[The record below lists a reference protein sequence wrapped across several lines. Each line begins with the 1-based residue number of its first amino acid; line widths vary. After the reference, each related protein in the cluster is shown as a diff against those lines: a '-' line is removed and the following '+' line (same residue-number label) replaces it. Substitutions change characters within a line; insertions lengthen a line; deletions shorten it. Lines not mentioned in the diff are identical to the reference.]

1 MNLDKQKLMK
11 MFLLLFGILV
21 IVWGLS
27 HLFKSNSK
35 SLSDYAAENPELQK
49 PQQEEQSSQSE
60 DAVVE
65 DTKENLQNSSEE
77 SGTFLPIGAS
87 LNRDSQLMHR
97 ISYTKAF
104 YYEPLSDNLKR
115 FITGVSFPEA
125 LENSENLDI
134 SYEELRY
141 VHILHYNFEGNL
153 AEGELICNEA
163 IAQDLVEIFYE
174 LYRNE
179 YQIEK
184 VCLIDEYDG
193 DDRLSMEDNNTF
205 CFSYRSTTKDTTPSK
220 HALGRA
226 IDINPLYNP
235 MITYHEDGS
244 EVILPA
250 AGAAYA
256 DRSKSFPYKIDEN
269 DLCYKLFTER
279 GFVWGGNWNA
289 GKAYHH
295 FQKVE

>member
-1 MNLDKQKLMK
+1 

-97 ISYTKAF
+97 VSYTKAF

-125 LENSENLDI
+125 LENSEDLDI

-141 VHILHYNFEGNL
+141 VHILFYNFEGNL

-184 VCLIDEYDG
+184 VCLI
-193 DDRLSMEDNNTF
+193 
-205 CFSYRSTTKDTTPSK
+205 
-220 HALGRA
+220 
-226 IDINPLYNP
+226 
-235 MITYHEDGS
+235 
-244 EVILPA
+244 IL
-250 AGAAYA
+250 
-256 DRSKSFPYKIDEN
+256 
-269 DLCYKLFTER
+269 LL
-279 GFVWGGNWNA
+279 V
-289 GKAYHH
+289 
-295 FQKVE
+295 